1 MKGEIVIGSRG
12 SQLALI
18 QAGYV
23 AGRIKE
29 AHPHL
34 GVSINTI
41 VTTGDR
47 NTHIQFD
54 RMNVIGIFVR
64 ELETALVEGRI
75 DLAVHSLKDMPTE
88 IPEELCLAATTERA
102 DPRDVLVS
110 GYGNISQLPPGAKIG
125 TGSLRRE
132 VQVTRLRPDVKAGGI
147 RGNVDTR
154 LRKVADGEFSGV
166 ILAAAAMLRLGR
178 ESEITEYLSVESFLP
193 AVGQGALGIET
204 RQGDEEVT
212 EIVSAINHLPT
223 WQAISAERAFL
234 YALGGGCRAPIAAL
248 GTVNGDIL
256 KLKGMVASVS
266 QRKMLCDSIEC
277 SAAAPENAGKE
288 LARKLLDRGAS
299 DFIAEVKDY

>member
-18 QAGYV
+18 QAGCV
-23 AGRIKE
+23 ADRIKE

-34 GVSINTI
+34 GVSVSTI

-54 RMNVIGIFVR
+54 QMNVIGIFVK

-110 GYGNISQLPPGAKIG
+110 GCGTISQLPPGAKIG

-132 VQVTRLRPDVKAGGI
+132 VQVAQLRPDVKAGGI

-154 LRKVADGEFSGV
+154 LRKVADGEFAGV
-166 ILAAAAMLRLGR
+166 IVAAAAMQRLGR
-178 ESEITEYLSVESFLP
+178 ESEITEYLPVESFLP
-193 AVGQGALGIET
+193 AVGQGALGIEI
-204 RQGDEEVT
+204 RRGDEAVA

-248 GTVNGDIL
+248 GTVKDNIL
-256 KLKGMVASVS
+256 KLEGMVASVS
-266 QRKMLCDSIEC
+266 QRKMLCDSIEG
-277 SAAAPENAGKE
+277 SAAAPDNAGKE
-288 LARKLLDRGAS
+288 LARKLLARGAS
-299 DFIAEVKDY
+299 DFIAEVKDD

>member
-12 SQLALI
+12 SKLALI

-23 AGRIKE
+23 ADRIKE
-29 AHPHL
+29 ANPHL
-34 GVSINTI
+34 EISIRTI

-54 RMNVIGIFVR
+54 QMNVIGIFVK
-64 ELETALVEGRI
+64 ELETALIEGRI

-88 IPEELCLAATTERA
+88 IPEELCLAATIERA

-110 GYGNISQLPPGAKIG
+110 GYGTIDQLPPGAKIG

-132 VQVTRLRPDVKAGGI
+132 VQVARLRPDVKAGGI

-154 LRKVADGEFSGV
+154 LRKVADGEFAGV
-166 ILAAAAMLRLGR
+166 ILAAAAMQRLGR
-178 ESEITEYLSVESFLP
+178 ESEITEDLAVESFLP

-204 RQGDEEVT
+204 RRGDEEII

-248 GTVNGDIL
+248 GTVKGDIL
-256 KLKGMVASVS
+256 KLEGMVASVS
-266 QRKMLCDSIEC
+266 QRKMLCDSIEG
-277 SAAAPENAGKE
+277 SAAAPENAGQE

-299 DFIAEVKDY
+299 DFIAEVKDD